1 MIGITSILIFFILLL
16 LRTPVSVAIGTAGFW
31 GIFLSKY
38 PLKML
43 ILIMQDIVENINYL
57 PIIFFI
63 LVGHIANATK
73 LSERMFDFAT
83 SAVGHFKG
91 GLAHANILASMIFAG
106 VSGSGI
112 ADCAGL
118 GIIEIKA
125 MTDRGYDLDFS
136 AAVSIASSIV
146 GPIIPPSITL
156 VIYALLA
163 NVSVGKMLVA
173 GLIPGI
179 FIGIS
184 MMILVFYL
192 SASGRV
198 YAPTAPKQSLKT
210 QYSCFKRNFT
220 ALLAP
225 LILLSGFFLGVIS
238 PSESGA
244 FAIFYIIVIALFR
257 RDATLKE
264 ILRKGFGPS
273 LLATAQI
280 MFILCT
286 ASAFCWVLT
295 REQIYLNIGEL
306 IINLTRGNKYLFW
319 LLVNLFYLVNGCFIP
334 GIATMV
340 ITIPIWAPLLPIFNI
355 DPVQFGVVIIFNDM
369 IGMLT
374 PPVGSGIFIMMSISK
389 VKYEKLIRSAVPFI
403 IELYL
408 ALIILILFPII
419 TTFLPNLLFK

>member
-1 MIGITSILIFFILLL
+1 MAGIIAILIFFTLFL
-16 LRTPVSVAIGTAGFW
+16 LRTPVSVALGTAGFL
-31 GIFLSKY
+31 GIFLIKY
-38 PLKML
+38 PWKML
-43 ILIMQDIVENINYL
+43 ILIMQNVVENINYL
-57 PIIFFI
+57 SIIFFI
-63 LVGHIANATK
+63 LVGNIANAAK
-73 LSERMFDFAT
+73 LSERMFDFAM
-83 SAVGHFKG
+83 SVVGHFKG
-91 GLAHANILASMIFAG
+91 GLAQANILASMIFAG

-118 GIIEIKA
+118 GVIEVKA
-125 MTDRGYDLDFS
+125 MTDRGYKLDFS
-136 AAVSIASSIV
+136 AAVSIASSVV

-156 VIYALLA
+156 VIYAVLA

-184 MMILVFYL
+184 LMILVYYL

-198 YAPTAPKQSLKT
+198 YAPTIPKQSLKT
-210 QYSCFKRNFT
+210 QYSSFKRNFT

-244 FAIFYIIVIALFR
+244 LAIFYIVVVALFR
-257 RDATLKE
+257 RNATLKE
-264 ILRKGFGPS
+264 ILRKGFGSGLVPI
-273 LLATAQI
+273 AQI
-280 MFILCT
+280 IFILCT

-295 REQIYLNIGEL
+295 REQIYINIGEFV
-306 IINLTRGNKYLFW
+306 INLTHGNKYIFW

-334 GIATMV
+334 GIGTMV
-340 ITIPIWAPLLPIFNI
+340 ITIPLWAPLLPMFNI

-374 PPVGSGIFIMMSISK
+374 PPIGSGIFIMMSISK
-389 VKYEKLIRSAVPFI
+389 VKYERLIRSAVPFI
-403 IELYL
+403 IDLYL
-408 ALIILILFPII
+408 ALIILILFPSI